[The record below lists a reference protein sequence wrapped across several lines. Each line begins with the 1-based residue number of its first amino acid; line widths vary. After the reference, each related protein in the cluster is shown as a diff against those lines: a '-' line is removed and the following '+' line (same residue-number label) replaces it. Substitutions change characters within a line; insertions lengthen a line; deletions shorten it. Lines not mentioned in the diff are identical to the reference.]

1 VSINYTLNVCA
12 NGSCRVHVPLVH
24 GRPEQ
29 QLLNNISKMQDMM
42 QNLQRSSV
50 LDPHS
55 RLSHVEIAL
64 LHHADEVMVQ
74 GTTIYEASLAT
85 ESTGKRRSQPN
96 TNSRVAKWVSS
107 LDCIRQ
113 DQRQTHRFSK
123 VPIMSMERVEPTAAT
138 NSDSEDDLDTDL
150 VKAAL
155 DTGTKAFEVRQWED
169 ANSLLN
175 EALRLLQQLPTRQRM
190 FCDVF
195 DLHYKLAICSFHT
208 HHPVEAE
215 EALTSLV
222 QQSANSDVQRAQI
235 YDATH
240 LLAQLYIRTGQ
251 VDRARSECEKALQA
265 RRRLLGKQSKAALE
279 SLALMAH
286 IYVLQDN
293 RALAKSCLS
302 MIPEKQRDAI
312 IAKVEAS
319 LGPSVEHL
327 DFMSLLTPPLP
338 RTSPRSEYEIPLGQ
352 ERVVRQTAGPGIGQS
367 TYSSNN
373 MCPPTSP
380 MLPIQ
385 RLASLDLSRPD
396 MRYGPMAPSSYAPSI
411 AESTNTERYAPI
423 QTYTPDQ
430 PTPLRASES
439 SQTPT
444 SPSSH
449 PQSQTLSRKAILEKV
464 GCQPRDRIEEAVC
477 ASDLSTLTTLLAKKK
492 GFWRS
497 SLRKR
502 VRPERVTALH
512 FAALFGELEMAR
524 RLLDA
529 NFDVNVVPFGYTT
542 SLTPLHFAIGARQVA
557 MVDFLITNGAR
568 PSETDTWCSLASQLL
583 SRSWLMKTMS
593 EADRDST
600 PARILGIMEILQRN
614 GWNINAP
621 IDSTGKTILHQAVNF
636 YTGRYKWDS
645 EVRATVTEWLCERG
659 ADVLQANKE
668 GQTPYDLAQAGEH
681 LGIIVVLNRYVRVKE
696 MNEGTMLPVELPGHK
711 M

>member
-1 VSINYTLNVCA
+1 
-12 NGSCRVHVPLVH
+12 VHVPLVH

-29 QLLNNISKMQDMM
+29 QLLDDISKMQDMM

-85 ESTGKRRSQPN
+85 DSTGKRQSQPN

-107 LDCIRQ
+107 LDYIRQ
-113 DQRQTHRFSK
+113 DQRESYRFSK
-123 VPIMSMERVEPTAAT
+123 LPTVCLEGVETTATA

-155 DTGTKAFEVRQWED
+155 DTGTKAFEAQQWED

-208 HHPVEAE
+208 HHPTEAE
-215 EALTSLV
+215 EALTSLI
-222 QQSANSDVQRAQI
+222 QQSANSDVQRANI

-251 VDRARSECEKALQA
+251 ADRARSECEKALQA
-265 RRRLLGKQSKAALE
+265 RRRLLGKQSEAALE

-302 MIPEKQRDAI
+302 MIPEEQRDAI
-312 IAKVEAS
+312 VAKVEVS

-327 DFMSLLTPPLP
+327 DFTSLLTPPMP
-338 RTSPRSEYEIPLGQ
+338 RSSPRSEYEIPRIQ
-352 ERVVRQTAGPGIGQS
+352 ERVAGSQMGLDMGQL
-367 TYSSNN
+367 TYSTNKV
-373 MCPPTSP
+373 CPPTSP

-385 RLASLDLSRPD
+385 RLASIDLPRPD
-396 MRYGPMAPSSYAPSI
+396 LRYGPMASTSYAPSI
-411 AESTNTERYAPI
+411 AESTTTERYAPV

-439 SQTPT
+439 SQTPS
-444 SPSSH
+444 SPSSQ
-449 PQSQTLSRKAILEKV
+449 PQPQTLSRKAILEKV

-477 ASDLSTLTTLLAKKK
+477 APDLRALTTLLAKKK

-512 FAALFGELEMAR
+512 FATLFGELEMAR

-529 NFDVNVVPFGYTT
+529 NFDVNVIPFGYTT

-568 PSETDTWCSLASQLL
+568 PSEPDTWSSLASQLL

-593 EADRDST
+593 EADRDNT
-600 PARILGIMEILQRN
+600 PVRILNIMEILLRN
-614 GWNINAP
+614 GWRINAP
-621 IDSTGKTILHQAVNF
+621 IDATGKTLLHQAVSF
-636 YTGRYKWDS
+636 YTGRYKWDT

-659 ADVLQANKE
+659 ADVLQVNKE
-668 GQTPYDLAQAGEH
+668 GQTPYDLAQASEH
-681 LGIIVVLNRYVRVKE
+681 LEIIVVLNRYVRIKE
-696 MNEGTMLPVELPGHK
+696 MNEGAILPVELPGHK

>member
-1 VSINYTLNVCA
+1 MCTPVVY
-12 NGSCRVHVPLVH
+12 

-29 QLLNNISKMQDMM
+29 QLLNDIGKMQDMM
-42 QNLQRSSV
+42 QDLQRSSA

-74 GTTIYEASLAT
+74 DTTIYEASLVT
-85 ESTGKRRSQPN
+85 ESTGKRQSQPN

-107 LDCIRQ
+107 LEYIRQ
-113 DQRQTHRFSK
+113 DQRHSHRFSK
-123 VPIMSMERVEPTAAT
+123 VPTLSVEGVDPTTAN

-150 VKAAL
+150 VNAAL
-155 DTGTKAFEVRQWED
+155 DTGTKAFETQQWED

-175 EALRLLQQLPTRQRM
+175 EALRLLQQLPTRQRT
-190 FCDVF
+190 FCDIF

-208 HHPVEAE
+208 HHPTEAE

-222 QQSANSDVQRAQI
+222 QQSANSDVQRANI

-240 LLAQLYIRTGQ
+240 LLAQLYIRTGRI
-251 VDRARSECEKALQA
+251 DRARSECEKALQA
-265 RRRLLGKQSKAALE
+265 RRRLLGKQSGAALE
-279 SLALMAH
+279 SLALIAH

-302 MIPEKQRDAI
+302 MIPEKQRDTI
-312 IAKVEAS
+312 IAKVETS

-327 DFMSLLTPPLP
+327 DFTSLLTPPMP
-338 RTSPRSEYEIPLGQ
+338 RTSPRSEYEIPRIQDRVDGTSIGLG
-352 ERVVRQTAGPGIGQS
+352 TGQS
-367 TYSSNN
+367 THSTNN
-373 MCPPTSP
+373 MCPPTRP

-385 RLASLDLSRPD
+385 RLASFDLSRPN
-396 MRYGPMAPSSYAPSI
+396 MSYEPMAPSSSAVSI
-411 AESTNTERYAPI
+411 AESSSTERYASI
-423 QTYTPDQ
+423 QTYIPNQ
-430 PTPLRASES
+430 PTPLRAGES

-444 SPSSH
+444 SPSSQ
-449 PQSQTLSRKAILEKV
+449 PQSLSRKAILEKV
-464 GCQPRDRIEEAVC
+464 GCQPRDRVEEAVC
-477 ASDLSTLTTLLAKKK
+477 ASDLSTLTNHLAKKK

-529 NFDVNVVPFGYTT
+529 NFDINVIPFGYTT

-568 PSETDTWCSLASQLL
+568 PTEPDTWANLASNLM

-593 EADRDST
+593 EADRENT
-600 PARILGIMEILQRN
+600 PARILSIMEILLKN
-614 GWNINAP
+614 GWKINAP
-621 IDSTGKTILHQAVNF
+621 VDSTGKTVLHQAVNF

-645 EVRATVTEWLCERG
+645 EVRATVTEWLCRRS

-668 GQTPYDLAQAGEH
+668 GQTPYDLAQASEH
-681 LGIIVVLNRYVRVKE
+681 LEIIVVLNRYVQVKE
-696 MNEGTMLPVELPGHK
+696 MNEGKMQPVELPGHK